1 MNEII
6 IVKPEKCVGCN
17 ACVRCC
23 PAAEAN
29 ITRQLDDGR
38 FITAVNPDKCIS
50 CGECVK
56 ACHHGARDYIDDTE
70 ECMSHVIKEKLIVM
84 AAPSIKSIFPNKW
97 KGILNWFR
105 KQGCTIIDVSLGA
118 DICTW
123 AHVRA
128 IEQNS
133 VTNII
138 TQPCAAI
145 VKYIETYQPKVLKNL
160 SPIHSPV
167 GCGATYIK
175 KYLRRTNPIVFLSPC
190 IAKKEEFAE
199 TELVDYNVTFKKL
212 MEYFDRNGIT
222 IPTDSDSGFD
232 YKFDELQGQ
241 MGSVYPR
248 PGGFRD
254 NLWLHNPDINI
265 TTSEGVHKVYR
276 EIDMY
281 AKMSESKHPQV
292 FDVLSCEF
300 GCNVGPA
307 TGTNQS
313 VFDVMA
319 TMRSIEADAK
329 SRRKSGGLMGRGED
343 KLFKKFDDEL
353 RLADF
358 FRTYK
363 PSMPSPVPTDAQLDP
378 IFEKMGMHT
387 DNERKYDCHA
397 CGYNSCRDMAIAIF
411 RGLNT
416 PSNCIVHAKSVLLA
430 RHSALTKQH
439 ERLSEITAECLEI
452 SSKLKTNIANIGEST
467 SNIRE
472 STAATEERA
481 TVVKDLLENV
491 VEFCRQNPTM
501 DGDSVEQLTGILET
515 TIDAFSSLYDNTNLT
530 KESSKVINDTIA
542 DIVKL
547 VEDINKTL
555 VKTED
560 QKPENIMKVGE
571 DGKTEENK

>member
-17 ACVRCC
+17 ACVRSC
-23 PAAEAN
+23 PSPEAN

-38 FITAVNPDKCIS
+38 FITAVNQEKCIS

-56 ACHHGARDYIDDTE
+56 VCNHGARDYIDDTE
-70 ECMSHVIKEKLIVM
+70 ECMSHVIKEKLIIM
-84 AAPSIKSIFPNKW
+84 AAPAIKTVFPNKW

-123 AHVRA
+123 AHIRS

-133 VTNII
+133 VNNLI
-138 TQPCAAI
+138 TQPCAAV

-167 GCGATYIK
+167 ACAATYVK
-175 KYLRRTNPIVFLSPC
+175 KYLRRTNPIAFLSPC
-190 IAKKEEFAE
+190 IAKKEEFLE
-199 TELVDYNVTFKKL
+199 TELIDYNVTFRKL
-212 MEYFDRNGIT
+212 MDYFDRNGIT
-222 IPTDSDSGFD
+222 IPTDSDPGYE

-241 MGSVYPR
+241 MGAVYPR
-248 PGGFRD
+248 PGGLRD

-265 TTSEGVHKVYR
+265 TTSEGVHKVYK
-276 EIDMY
+276 ELDMY

-292 FDVLSCEF
+292 FDILSCEY
-300 GCNVGPA
+300 GCNMGPG
-307 TGTNQS
+307 TGNTQT

-329 SRRKSGGLMGRGED
+329 SRIKSTGLMGRGED
-343 KLFKKFDDEL
+343 RLFKKFDDEL

-363 PSMPSPVPTDAQLDP
+363 PSMPSPVPTDMQLEP
-378 IFEKMGMHT
+378 IFEKMGKHT
-387 DNERKYDCHA
+387 PNDRKYDCHA
-397 CGYNSCRDMAIAIF
+397 CGYNTCREMAIAIY

-416 PSNCIVHAKSVLLA
+416 PENCIIHAKSVLLA

-439 ERLSEITAECLEI
+439 ERLAEITAECLEM
-452 SSKLKTNIANIGEST
+452 SAKLKSDVGNINTSMTNIKD
-467 SNIRE
+467 

-501 DGDSVEQLTGILET
+501 DEDSVEQLTGILET
-515 TIDAFSSLYDNTNLT
+515 TIDAFSSLDDNVNITMENS
-530 KESSKVINDTIA
+530 EAINSSINE
-542 DIVKL
+542 IVKL
-547 VEDINKTL
+547 IEDINKTL
-555 VKTED
+555 IKTEE
-560 QKPENIMKVGE
+560 QKPDSLMKVGE
-571 DGKTEENK
+571 EKE